1 MQGKTLCIEREHF
14 DIIILQKN
22 SEIMKG
28 MAKISLQNELK
39 TLNFIESRGKLKE
52 KIADVLFMED
62 GSIVDR
68 K

>member
-1 MQGKTLCIEREHF
+1 
-14 DIIILQKN
+14 
-22 SEIMKG
+22 MKG
-28 MAKISLQNELK
+28 MTRMSLQNELK

-62 GSIVDR
+62 GSVVDR

>member
-1 MQGKTLCIEREHF
+1 
-14 DIIILQKN
+14 
-22 SEIMKG
+22 MKA
-28 MAKISLQNELK
+28 MTRMSLQNELK

-62 GSIVDR
+62 GSVVDR